1 MIHDLFAK
9 KTERPAYYTMFA
21 NLKQNCH
28 YITNALK
35 SEPDNLA
42 AGTARSESDFF
53 NTVPNLV
60 HKSSFIPSADSTYL
74 CILEFVLQPYII
86 VNLCWGPT
94 EILTITSGNWLT

>member
-53 NTVPNLV
+53 NSVPNLV
-60 HKSSFIPSADSTYL
+60 HKSSFIPSGRFHISLHLRICFAALYNS
-74 CILEFVLQPYII
+74 EFMLGSYR
-86 VNLCWGPT
+86 NLD
-94 EILTITSGNWLT
+94 NN